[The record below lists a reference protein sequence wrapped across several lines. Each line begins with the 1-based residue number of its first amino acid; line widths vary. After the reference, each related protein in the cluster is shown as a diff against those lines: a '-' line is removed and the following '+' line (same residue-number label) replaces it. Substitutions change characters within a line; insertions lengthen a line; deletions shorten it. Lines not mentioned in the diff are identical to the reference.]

1 MGQANKCETKVG
13 ACLPDQRDGR
23 EAGVAAGE
31 GTLGSTV
38 GNIIRT
44 GWWVPS
50 AQSFL
55 SKAVES
61 IESIWK
67 LVARVQFSFN

>member
-1 MGQANKCETKVG
+1 MKTQATQVSGGKAGRENKCETEVG

-38 GNIIRT
+38 GNISRT

-50 AQSFL
+50 A
-55 SKAVES
+55 
-61 IESIWK
+61 
-67 LVARVQFSFN
+67 